1 MKVCLNE
8 KYNKDT
14 AHVNLNTGPK
24 QRLPPSVMKRILL
37 IRTDRIGDTVLTLP
51 AATALK
57 AAFPEV
63 QIRFLARNYTEPLV
77 RLYQDVDEVLVYEPE
92 GRHRGWSGHRV
103 LAQELR
109 EGGFDAALLFLPRP
123 ELALALRWAGIPV
136 RIGSGFRWYSFLLTH
151 TIKEHRKTCKKHEAD
166 YNHSLLRPLLG
177 EALPPVKFAFRPFQV
192 SSATEPTYAILHPG
206 SGQSAP
212 NLSVEQYRV
221 LIAGL
226 LVQTPWDIR
235 LTGTAEEIELSQQ
248 LAAGFPENRVQNL
261 AGQHDLGSLFEC
273 IAGTQLLITSSTG
286 PLHLANAINTPTL
299 SFFCPARP
307 HTPKRWGPY
316 HQQEWVVAPDLAGF
330 DWCQQSRCP
339 YGGCLSELS
348 AEAIRQALERRLNG
362 LLNPEAAIQE
372 SA

>member
-1 MKVCLNE
+1 
-8 KYNKDT
+8 
-14 AHVNLNTGPK
+14 
-24 QRLPPSVMKRILL
+24 MKRILL

-51 AATALK
+51 TATALK

-63 QIRFLARNYTEPLV
+63 QISFLARNYTEPLV

-177 EALPPVKFAFRPFQV
+177 ESLPPVKFAFRPFRA
-192 SSATEPTYAILHPG
+192 SSDSEPIYAIIHPG

-221 LIAGL
+221 LIEVL
-226 LVQTPWDIR
+226 LAQTPWNIR
-235 LTGTAEEIELSQQ
+235 LTGSAEEIGLCQQ
-248 LAAGFPENRVQNL
+248 LTSGFPENRVQNL
-261 AGQHDLGSLFEC
+261 AGQHNLSSLFES
-273 IAGTQLLITSSTG
+273 IAGSQLLITSSTG

-316 HQQEWVVAPDLAGF
+316 HQQAWVVAPDLAGF

-348 AEAIRQALERRLNG
+348 KAAIRQALERRLNG
-362 LLNPEAAIQE
+362 LVNPESAVQE
-372 SA
+372 PA

>member
-1 MKVCLNE
+1 
-8 KYNKDT
+8 
-14 AHVNLNTGPK
+14 
-24 QRLPPSVMKRILL
+24 MKRLLL

-57 AAFPEV
+57 EALPEAR
-63 QIRFLARNYTEPLV
+63 ISFLARAYTEPLV
-77 RLYQDVDEVLVYEPE
+77 RQCQDVDEVLVYEPQ
-92 GRHRGWSGHRV
+92 GRHRGWSGHRR

-109 EGGFDAALLFLPRP
+109 ENAFDAALLFLPRP
-123 ELALALRWAGIPV
+123 ELALALKWADIPV

-151 TIKEHRKTCKKHEAD
+151 TIKEHRKSCEKHEAD

-177 EALPPVKFAFRPFQV
+177 EALPPVKFAFRPF
-192 SSATEPTYAILHPG
+192 STPSDPEGAYAIIHPG

-212 NLSVEQYRV
+212 NLSVEQYRM
-221 LIAGL
+221 LMAGL
-226 LVQTPWDIR
+226 LAQTPWQLR
-235 LTGTAEEIELSQQ
+235 LTGSAEEAELTRQ
-248 LAAGFPENRVQNL
+248 LAEGFPENRVECL

-273 IAGTQLLITSSTG
+273 IAGAQLLITSSTG
-286 PLHLANAINTPTL
+286 PLHLANAVHTPTL

-339 YGGCLSELS
+339 YGGCLSELG
-348 AEAIRQALERRLNG
+348 EEDIRQALTQRLAG
-362 LLNPEAAIQE
+362 LGSAEASAQE